1 LVRANPGPIHKKPTC
16 ERLSNDAKDEN
27 HPRARQYWQNLAPL
41 PVKLFTS
48 DYIFDETEFS
58 MGGVAPREAL

>member
-1 LVRANPGPIHKKPTC
+1 MNYFVDTSFWCALY
-16 ERLSNDAKDEN
+16 DARDEN
-27 HPRARQYWQNLAPL
+27 HSRARQYWQNLAPL